1 MRYGL
6 RVPTIIILL
15 GLGAAQSRAQTA
27 ADFAQTAAYVAGHQN
42 ADGGFAASPGQPS
55 TLAATNTALRV
66 LHYVGG
72 SVPDRQG
79 CIRFVKSCKIPGGGF
94 AQTPGGKPDVNKT
107 ALGLIAAAEL
117 KIDDKAMID
126 DAVAYLGAH
135 ARSFEDVRISVGGIE
150 AVGAKSPEY
159 PRWLKQIEAMRRP
172 DGSFGEGP
180 SQAYDTG
187 AAAAAILRMGIV
199 PDRRDVVSAVIKAG
213 QRPDGAW
220 SKDAGPSDL
229 ASTTRVMRALYML
242 EEKPD
247 EARLLDYIAR
257 CRQPD
262 GSYSNTPGGPGSLG
276 STYFATI
283 LLRWLRLLDG
293 KPPVLASA
301 EFTPLFS
308 GRDLNG
314 WEGSTALWS
323 ARDGVLVGKSPGL
336 DHAEFLATKRGYRNF
351 ILSLSFRAKQGRG
364 HSGIRF
370 RSVRVHG
377 AAMSGYRADIGEN
390 ARGPLHDASRRKKAL
405 ADGSARAL
413 EPLKEDGWNHYIL
426 CAAGDSITLYLNGVA
441 ADVYCEET
449 PDIARDGQIALELS
463 GGGPMEVEFKD
474 IRIRVLP

>member
-1 MRYGL
+1 
-6 RVPTIIILL
+6 
-15 GLGAAQSRAQTA
+15 
-27 ADFAQTAAYVAGHQN
+27 
-42 ADGGFAASPGQPS
+42 
-55 TLAATNTALRV
+55 
-66 LHYVGG
+66 
-72 SVPDRQG
+72 
-79 CIRFVKSCKIPGGGF
+79 VKSCKIPGAGF

-107 ALGLIAAAEL
+107 ALGLIAVGEL
-117 KIDDKAMID
+117 KIADQAMID

-135 ARSFEDVRISVGGIE
+135 ARSFEEVRISVGGIE

-242 EEKPD
+242 KEKPD

-262 GSYSNTPGGPGSLG
+262 GSYSNRPGGPGSLG
-276 STYFATI
+276 TTYFATI

-293 KPPVLASA
+293 KPPVLESA
-301 EFTPLFS
+301 EFTPLLS
-308 GRDLNG
+308 GQDLTG
-314 WEGSTALWS
+314 WEGNTALWS

-336 DHAEFLATKRGYRNF
+336 DHTEFLATHQSYRDF
-351 ILSLSFRAKQGRG
+351 ILSLSFRMEGRG
-364 HSGIRF
+364 NSGIQF
-370 RSVRVHG
+370 RSARVHG
-377 AAMSGYRADIGEN
+377 AEMSGYRADIGEN
-390 ARGPLHDASRRKKAL
+390 ACGSLYDESRRNKVLSNAP
-405 ADGSARAL
+405 ANVL
-413 EPLKEDGWNHYIL
+413 ERLEEDDWNHCIL
-426 CAAGDSITLYLNGVA
+426 CAVGDSITLYLNGVA
-441 ADVYCEET
+441 TVVYREGT
-449 PDIARDGQIALELS
+449 PDIARDGQIALELR
-463 GGGPMEVEFKD
+463 GGGPMKVEFKD